1 MFHFVFC
8 FLLGI
13 FVFVLSG
20 ERDDDDLCLV
30 RDICFCF
37 VRVILYFAHRY
48 ASKIL
53 CRFCSC
59 TKTLFFIF
67 VFHFLYLFFL
77 FCTPARLQDTA
88 GFAVVPKKNLFFF
101 CICAPVRL
109 QDTVHVE
116 RYCDIVVLH
125 FFFIVHTD
133 KPPGHVTSCAVVPKK
148 KKISFLYLAHR

>member
-1 MFHFVFC
+1 MFCQGREMMMTCV
-8 FLLGI
+8 LLGI

-20 ERDDDDLCLV
+20 
-30 RDICFCF
+30 
-37 VRVILYFAHRY
+37 
-48 ASKIL
+48 
-53 CRFCSC
+53 
-59 TKTLFFIF
+59 
-67 VFHFLYLFFL
+67 L
-77 FCTPARLQDTA
+77 FCTLHTGTPLRYCA
-88 GFAVVPKKNLFFF
+88 GFAVVPKLCFSFLFFIFFTSFFYFAHRHASKTLQVLQLCQKKNLFFF

-148 KKISFLYLAHR
+148 KNCFSFLYLAHR